1 MIDKK
6 EGTKPQGEEVVACR
20 ALCLGALIV
29 RSEFEKIVQN
39 IHDLTVLKVHEELI
53 GRLNAWLDQEELVLY
68 QSSHEKTLLD
78 KPPGSWNWQEV
89 INANWRLEALG
100 VLLWSLSL
108 LDELPPYDTE
118 FTQQDVLKPL
128 GLFGPAGDFRKRV
141 HLRPAN
147 AIESARGTT
156 ELWHWRSRTARI
168 QDEGLRQTDGVDF
181 PEIIKMV
188 AGKAYQNGDIP
199 KPVEDD
205 FPAFD
210 NPYAKLSQEEHSRA
224 TSIAAE
230 RHYALNGLCGY
241 AGDWDETPAV
251 FNI

>member
-1 MIDKK
+1 MQPALGEQKYFNVPGNYSKI
-6 EGTKPQGEEVVACR
+6 ELLCSGFISTEREVGFEMVEEVVACR

-29 RSEFEKIVQN
+29 RSE
-39 IHDLTVLKVHEELI
+39 
-53 GRLNAWLDQEELVLY
+53 
-68 QSSHEKTLLD
+68 
-78 KPPGSWNWQEV
+78 
-89 INANWRLEALG
+89 
-100 VLLWSLSL
+100 
-108 LDELPPYDTE
+108 
-118 FTQQDVLKPL
+118 QDVLKPL
-128 GLFGPAGDFRKRV
+128 GLFGPAGDFRKLV

-147 AIESARGTT
+147 AIESARGTA

-168 QDEGLRQTDGVDF
+168 QDEGLRQPDGVDF

-210 NPYAKLSQEEHSRA
+210 KPYAKLSQEEHSRA

-230 RHYALNGLCGY
+230 RHYALNWLCGY